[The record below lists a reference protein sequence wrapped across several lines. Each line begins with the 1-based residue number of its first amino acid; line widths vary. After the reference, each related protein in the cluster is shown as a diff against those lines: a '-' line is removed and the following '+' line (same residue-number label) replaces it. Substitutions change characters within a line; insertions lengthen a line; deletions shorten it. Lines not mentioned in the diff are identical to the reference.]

1 LYLLQNLNKDPLSQS
16 KQTFNTPLHLEVSM
30 SSASAIKMV
39 EDAGGTVTCVHFNA
53 LALRALMKPYKFEL
67 LPRRARPPPKIMNY
81 YLDVTKAGYL
91 SPEIQIRNLKLFG
104 HTTSEEKLIE
114 AHDNYMKAKR
124 KLGLITY
131 GK

>member
-1 LYLLQNLNKDPLSQS
+1 
-16 KQTFNTPLHLEVSM
+16 M
-30 SSASAIKMV
+30 ASASAIKMV

-81 YLDVTKAGYL
+81 YL
-91 SPEIQIRNLKLFG
+91 EIQIHNLKLFG

-124 KLGLITY
+124 KLGLIKY
-131 GK
+131 GN